1 MDKYQIPD
9 IRVGDKAKPGLAYGG
24 VIYGMSANLNSHAD
38 TSTMNLNIALDTAIS
53 TPGAAGR
60 GLVTNVRDFN
70 ISKSD
75 LNLAQP
81 LSVYLGDQV
90 IFGNAFLTT
99 FNETLST
106 DGKTLN
112 VELSDG
118 AILLDRIF
126 VGILH
131 EHVDGSLYY
140 KHIDGKKGQTARY
153 QPGVSGHPYQISLE
167 ARCPKKVDQETS
179 EGTFKI
185 CDHNQIETKTE
196 NVTRYLLSA
205 GESINAPDAFIE
217 RADAKNIW
225 HGGYIGVGKEEFTEQ
240 SCALKDVS
248 YTFVDLIHGIKQFG
262 IDVDVSRFT
271 TFNLHLR
278 RQYNGSLRDVLQN
291 WANDFGLTM
300 YWDFQAFKPA
310 LIIVRN
316 GDSDDI
322 DQKIRNVDQK
332 IQSLNETD
340 PSVVVSD
347 RTRGVT
353 LNGTYSQAY
362 SSIFNIG
369 PSAKNATTKK
379 TTQAVF
385 VCEPL
390 DSIGTSTGLYN
401 GRSLYDIYNSC
412 GLGKFSKE
420 LRDIYNVR
428 KGISLIK
435 KCGTFQSLERKENAW
450 SPYFEALGFRHVMP
464 ITFGPIR
471 NSKAGRQ
478 FTDNFWLMNET
489 LGESLLD
496 QLDMLSDLEA
506 AGKRTVDDGIP
517 PNLEIFVAFVDEK
530 LKGYSEQ
537 LESEVAN
544 NYLGKHYTMKAPF
557 SEIFDDSQCPY
568 QRVTENLT
576 STPPSEYFAHNELYR
591 TPIAD
596 FIEKLE
602 DLKMSFDDGV
612 YTNELN
618 KNIEDMKSDILYDCK
633 QSWLKDARK
642 TGFFYFNRSSAS
654 WGTFDSD
661 VKNLLNPWT
670 LVLDNIFEAGEENIS
685 DELIYRSE
693 KLTGRRRKNLVS
705 AYVPGLHELD
715 IDPAWAAED
724 VPRSSPN
731 TFLNEFEKYGAYQA
745 LNKGGN
751 TGMKP
756 MIIVVKTE
764 KRRQLPLNKVGDIR
778 ISLVNDPKIR
788 LTSSSKADE
797 RRSSALVRNPIE
809 ELNSLKAY
817 CDRKDG
823 VRQAQAKNCETTCE
837 RDLLESLCGDCGEME
852 EVAKS
857 AHNNYVQGDKNGF
870 IKCKAIRL
878 TRTNHKKKVLS
889 TETNA
894 RGEILYSDTDFYNK
908 QTQNQAVDI
917 IFPSEAPHDASL
929 TYNRDTTTTDMG
941 MRKVFDGFNSVSS
954 DTVYASPT
962 SSTLKYVT
970 KDISQAILSAYS
982 TDVGVKDGEIPPWI
996 VLDTI
1001 LDKRDFESIRKLESV
1016 SAAEYHDWLKSH
1028 LHDKH
1033 SDNPKETFTY
1043 KIYLGSNNGEFP
1055 ALGQL
1060 KAYLNPD
1067 HGLNSFS
1074 IGADEAGMYLD
1085 LSFTN
1090 NPLKRP
1096 ELEALFRKV
1105 GPMIKDFNWKLAT
1118 MSTL

>member
-9 IRVGDKAKPGLAYGG
+9 IRVGNKAKPGLAYGG
-24 VIYGMSANLNSHAD
+24 IIYGMSANINSNAD
-38 TSTMNLNIALDTAIS
+38 TSTMNLNIALDTA
-53 TPGAAGR
+53 TGAMGAAGR

-70 ISKSD
+70 IGKSD

-99 FNETLST
+99 FNESLST
-106 DGKTLN
+106 EGKTLS

-140 KHIDGKKGQTARY
+140 KHIDGKKGQAARY
-153 QPGVSGHPYQISLE
+153 QPGVSGHPYNIEIE
-167 ARCPKKVDQETS
+167 ARCPVKVEQETS
-179 EGTFKI
+179 EGKFLI
-185 CDHNQIETKTE
+185 CDHNKIETRTH

-205 GESINAPDAFIE
+205 GESINKPDAFIE

-248 YTFVDLIHGIKQFG
+248 YTFADLVYGMEQFG
-262 IDVDVSRFT
+262 IDVDLTRFT

-310 LIIVRN
+310 LSIVRN

-332 IQSLNETD
+332 IRSLSETD

-347 RTRGVT
+347 ITRGVT

-362 SSIFNIG
+362 SSVFNIG
-369 PSAKNATTKK
+369 PSAKNSTTKK
-379 TTQAVF
+379 ATQATF

-390 DSIGTSTGLYN
+390 DTIGTSTGLYN
-401 GRSLYDIYNSC
+401 GRSIYDIYNSC

-420 LRDIYNVR
+420 LRDIYNIR
-428 KGISLIK
+428 KGIGLIK
-435 KCGTFQSLERKENAW
+435 KCTSFGSLQKREAAW

-471 NSKAGRQ
+471 NSRAGKA
-478 FTDNFWLMNET
+478 FIDNFWLMNET

-496 QLDMLSDLEA
+496 QLDMLADLEA
-506 AGKRTVDDGIP
+506 AGKKSVEDGIP

-530 LKGYSEQ
+530 LKSYSEQ

-544 NYLGKHYTMKAPF
+544 SYLGRHYTMRAPF

-568 QRVTENLT
+568 QKVTENLT
-576 STPPSEYFAHNELYR
+576 SNPPSEYFAHNELYR
-591 TPIAD
+591 SPIAE

-612 YTNELN
+612 YKNELRDA
-618 KNIEDMKSDILYDCK
+618 IDDMRSDIMYDCGK
-633 QSWLKDARK
+633 SWLKDARA

-654 WGTFDSD
+654 WGTFDGD

-670 LVLDNIFEAGEENIS
+670 LVLDNIFQEGEENIS
-685 DELIYRSE
+685 DELKYRSE

-705 AYVPGLHELD
+705 AYVPNLHELD
-715 IDPAWAAED
+715 IDPAWAAESI
-724 VPRSSPN
+724 PRPAPN
-731 TFLNEFEKYGAYQA
+731 SFLNEFEKYGAYQA

-764 KRRQLPLNKVGDIR
+764 AGRQLPLNRVGDIR
-778 ISLVNDPKIR
+778 MSLVTDAKFR
-788 LTSSSKADE
+788 LTKDSKMDE
-797 RRSSALVRNPIE
+797 RNSAALLRNPIE
-809 ELNSLKAY
+809 ELNSLKSY

-823 VRQAQAKNCETTCE
+823 IRQAQAKNCKTTCE

-857 AHNNYVQGDKNGF
+857 AHNNYVQADKNGF

-878 TRTNHKKKVLS
+878 TRINHKKAVLHVKKAS
-889 TETNA
+889 DEF
-894 RGEILYSDTDFYNK
+894 LYSDTDEYNK
-908 QTQNQAVDI
+908 RTQNQAVDI

-929 TYNRDTTTTDMG
+929 IYNRDTTTTDMG
-941 MRKVFDGFNSVSS
+941 MRKVFDGFNSIDSN
-954 DTVYASPT
+954 TVFASPT

-1001 LDKRDFESIRKLESV
+1001 LDKRQFENIRKLESV
-1016 SAAEYHDWLKSH
+1016 SAAEYHSWLKSH

-1043 KIYLGSNNGEFP
+1043 KIYLGSNNGKFP

-1060 KAYLNPD
+1060 KAYLNAD
-1067 HGLNSFS
+1067 HGLASFS
-1074 IGADEAGMYLD
+1074 IGADEAGLYLD

-1105 GPMIKDFNWKLAT
+1105 GPMVKDFSWKLAT

>member
-9 IRVGDKAKPGLAYGG
+9 IKVGKNAKPGFAYGG
-24 VIYGMSANLNSHAD
+24 IIYGMSANINSNAD
-38 TSTMNLNIALDTAIS
+38 ASTMNLNIALDTATLS
-53 TPGAAGR
+53 SRAPGTEKSNA
-60 GLVTNVRDFN
+60 RDFN
-70 ISKSD
+70 ISKSN
-75 LNLAQP
+75 LSLAQP

-99 FNETLST
+99 FNESLST
-106 DGKTLN
+106 SGKTLN

-140 KHIDGKKGQTARY
+140 KGNRTRY
-153 QPGVSGHPYQISLE
+153 QPGVSGHPYEIAIQ
-167 ARCPKKVDQETS
+167 ARCPAKVEQKTS
-179 EGTFKI
+179 EGEFLI
-185 CDHNQIETKTE
+185 CDHNNIVTRPSV
-196 NVTRYLLSA
+196 VTRYLLSA
-205 GESINAPDAFIE
+205 GESINMPDAFIE
-217 RADAKNIW
+217 RADTKNIW

-248 YTFVDLIHGIKQFG
+248 YTFLDLIHGIKKFG
-262 IDVDVSRFT
+262 IDVDLRRFT
-271 TFNLHLR
+271 KYNLHLR
-278 RQYNGSLRDVLQN
+278 RQYNGTLRDVLQN
-291 WANDFGLTM
+291 WANDYGLTLF
-300 YWDFQAFKPA
+300 WNFQSFKPE
-310 LIIVRN
+310 LTIVRN

-322 DQKIRNVDQK
+322 DQKIRNVDQT
-332 IQSLNETD
+332 IRTLSETD

-347 RTRGVT
+347 ITRGVT

-369 PSAKNATTKK
+369 PSAKNSTTKK
-379 TTQAVF
+379 STPAVF

-390 DSIGTSTGLYN
+390 DSIGTATGLYN
-401 GRSLYDIYNSC
+401 GRSLNDIYNSC

-420 LRDIYNVR
+420 LRDIYNIR
-428 KGISLIK
+428 KGINLIK
-435 KCGTFQSLERKENAW
+435 KCDSFGSLEKTEAAW
-450 SPYFEALGFRHVMP
+450 SPYFEALGFRSVMP
-464 ITFGPIR
+464 ITFGPIAKKESA
-471 NSKAGRQ
+471 NLE
-478 FTDNFWLMNET
+478 FIDNFWAFNET
-489 LGESLLD
+489 LGSGLWD
-496 QLDMLSDLEA
+496 QLDLLYDMEESGRSHAEQ
-506 AGKRTVDDGIP
+506 DGPP
-517 PNLEIFVAFVDEK
+517 PNLEVFVAFVDEK
-530 LKGYSEQ
+530 LKSHSEQ

-568 QRVTENLT
+568 QRVTENLS
-576 STPPSEYFAHNELYR
+576 STPASEYFAHNELYR

-612 YTNELN
+612 YTNELD
-618 KNIEDMKSDILYDCK
+618 KAVEGMKSDILYDCGK
-633 QSWLKDARK
+633 SWLKDARS

-654 WGTFDSD
+654 WGTFDGD

-670 LVLDNIFEAGEENIS
+670 LVLDNVFEGGEANIS
-685 DELIYRSE
+685 DKLIYRSE
-693 KLTGRRRKNLVS
+693 NLTGRRRRNLLS

-715 IDPAWAAED
+715 VDPAWAASKI
-724 VPRSSPN
+724 PRPAPGS
-731 TFLNEFEKYGAYQA
+731 FLNELEKYGAFQA
-745 LNKGGN
+745 LNKGG
-751 TGMKP
+751 TSGMKP
-756 MIIVVKTE
+756 MVIVVKSE
-764 KRRQLPLNKVGDIR
+764 KDRQLPLNRVGDIR
-778 ISLVNDPKIR
+778 ISLVSEPKIK
-788 LTSSSKADE
+788 LTTGSKMDE
-797 RRSSALVRNPIE
+797 RNSAALVRNPIE

-823 VRQAQAKNCETTCE
+823 VRQAQAKNCKTTCE
-837 RDLLESLCGDCGEME
+837 RDLMESLCGDCGEME

-878 TRTNHKKKVLS
+878 TRENHEKEVLS
-889 TETNA
+889 TVKAHDEF
-894 RGEILYSDTDFYNK
+894 LYSDTDEYKETN
-908 QTQNQAVDI
+908 QNNAVDI
-917 IFPSEAPHDASL
+917 IFPSEAPHDVSL

-941 MRKVFDGFNSVSS
+941 IRKVFDGFNSINS

-982 TDVGVKDGEIPPWI
+982 TDVGVKNGEIPPYL

-1001 LDKRDFESIRKLESV
+1001 LDKRQFENIRKLESV
-1016 SAAEYHDWLKSH
+1016 SALKYHHWLKWA

-1033 SDNPKETFTY
+1033 ADNPKETFTY
-1043 KIYLGSNNGEFP
+1043 KIYLGSNNGEFA
-1055 ALGQL
+1055 ALGKL
-1060 KAYLNPD
+1060 KKYLNPD
-1067 HGLNSFS
+1067 HGLASFS

-1090 NPLKRP
+1090 NPLKKP
-1096 ELEALFRKV
+1096 EVDALFRKV
-1105 GPMIKDFNWKLAT
+1105 GPMIKDFNWKLST